1 MLAHFPLSFCGT
13 CSLAYLS
20 SQQAL
25 ADLARL
31 LAYVK
36 TSYKTETSQIITVGG
51 SYSGNLAAWFSVK
64 YPAMTDGSVASSGPI
79 LAETNFTEYMDVVAD
94 SLEFFE
100 GNTCVYYLQLAAE
113 AVASLANE
121 GVGSAGYTQLDTDF
135 ATCSPMASEN
145 DLSILL
151 SDLMG
156 YVQGT
161 VQYNKAKPGSFNIT
175 TVCDVMLDVD
185 GDRTPYDQFVTLA
198 GMYRA
203 DYGLTCEDASWEDT
217 VDYLAATQNDGDNSG
232 RPWTYQTCNEFGYF
246 QTTDS
251 TVCMTIVFF
260 VRVLIDLK
268 LFFSTYCLIRL
279 NPLKVGHGLDFS
291 SIAICALQ
299 HLMDGHL
306 YRRYLLYI
314 VKFYIVMMH
323 CCSDVDIIMYVY
335 LSG

>member
-1 MLAHFPLSFCGT
+1 MLCCAVLCT
-13 CSLAYLS
+13 CVVFDVLCCAVLCCAVPCRAGSLEYLS

-31 LAYVK
+31 LAHIK
-36 TSYKTETSQIITVGG
+36 TSYNTESSQVITVGG

-79 LAETNFTEYMDVVAD
+79 LAETNFTQYMDVVAD

-100 GNTCVYYLQLAAE
+100 GIDCVTSLQTAAE
-113 AVASLANE
+113 AVAALANQ

-135 ATCSPMASEN
+135 ATCGPMNSTQ

-175 TVCDVMLDVD
+175 TVCDVMLNTSTDQ
-185 GDRTPYDQFVTLA
+185 TSYDQFVTLA
-198 GMYRA
+198 GMYRD
-203 DYGLTCEDASWEDT
+203 DYGMACEDASWADT
-217 VDYLAATQNDGDNSG
+217 VAYLAATQNDGDNSG
-232 RPWTYQTCNEFGYF
+232 RPWTYQTCNEFGYY

-251 TVCMTIVFF
+251 TV
-260 VRVLIDLK
+260 R
-268 LFFSTYCLIRL
+268 
-279 NPLKVGHGLDFS
+279 
-291 SIAICALQ
+291 
-299 HLMDGHL
+299 
-306 YRRYLLYI
+306 
-314 VKFYIVMMH
+314 
-323 CCSDVDIIMYVY
+323 
-335 LSG
+335 